1 MPHIITTAKGE
12 RVDLDVIKIKGQ
24 LAQAPMNVEVARRK
38 SLLDGRE
45 EKPRRQ
51 PVFDPLA
58 NLPEAE
64 AALADLR
71 TESKAVVVPGQP
83 ETFEEPA
90 PAPVATNKKK

>member
-1 MPHIITTAKGE
+1 MANIITTARGV

-38 SLLDGRE
+38 TLLDGRE
-45 EKPRRQ
+45 ERPRRQ
-51 PVFDPLA
+51 AFDPLA

-71 TESKAVVVPGQP
+71 VESQASPEP
-83 ETFEEPA
+83 TIETFEEPPA
-90 PAPVATNKKK
+90 PAPATGKKK